1 MKGSYN
7 LSFGF
12 LFLYDWMPMV
22 DSLSGEEFKALFKA
36 IVARQRY
43 GTPIPRLK
51 GELTRMFANMIEP
64 AIKRRLEGQKGG
76 LKSQEKNKK
85 QGLPEGFQKDLPE
98 GLREDVPEGLT
109 KDLSEGVPKG
119 VSKGLPKAPPEARK
133 EKRSEEKKSRA
144 IYPSGAESLPKDYGA
159 PAGARNTQQEEN
171 FATVDFFTAALMRS
185 YGEDALSFLPTD
197 KGNE

>member
-85 QGLPEGFQKDLPE
+85 QGLPEELQKGLPE
-98 GLREDVPEGLT
+98 GLREGVPEGL
-109 KDLSEGVPKG
+109 KKS
-119 VSKGLPKAPPEARK
+119 LPKELTEELPKRLPKVPPEARK

-185 YGEDALSFLPTD
+185 YGEDALSLLPTD
-197 KGNE
+197 KNE